1 MTTKQLNG
9 YRVEFYSEEEWNNYK
24 VCGTNERNRLPIG
37 IPINCCSKELLNCE
51 YVGLVTEIPEE
62 LAEKIVSSWQ
72 DYESLSLDVSYNG
85 YRDYKSSS
93 TYEYAKYPFKNAKDS
108 FKTLS
113 DLPYCIITKNE

>member
-9 YRVEFYSEEEWNNYK
+9 YRVEFYSEEEWNEEGSDDMTPKLYYTDLD
-24 VCGTNERNRLPIG
+24 VDWMI
-37 IPINCCSKELLNCE
+37 
-51 YVGLVTEIPEE
+51 YAGLATEIPEE

-93 TYEYAKYPFKNAKDS
+93 TYEYAKYPFRDAKQS
-108 FKTLS
+108 FQTLS
-113 DLPYCIITKNE
+113 NLPYCVITKN

>member
-9 YRVEFYSEEEWNNYK
+9 YRVEFYSEEEWEGEPLNIFSWS
-24 VCGTNERNRLPIG
+24 GG
-37 IPINCCSKELLNCE
+37 ISMIDKIKRVISD
-51 YVGLVTEIPEE
+51 YAGLVTEIPEE

-93 TYEYAKYPFKNAKDS
+93 TYEYAKYPFRDAKQS
-108 FKTLS
+108 FQTLS
-113 DLPYCIITKNE
+113 NLPYCVITKN